1 MDTST
6 IILIS
11 VLTIVIALDRILKKS
26 TDNYL
31 KVYSTKRYKLFNWFK
46 IIIWVALLTSIIIP
60 SILIRNQFIDNGNY
74 TFFQDFL
81 KNEVGY
87 VWISL
92 YVILL
97 VTFITFS
104 FFTFSFFVR
113 ERIVQYFEIVK
124 NNLRPFT
131 AVIFG
136 ILVIKILLHYF
147 LFPTKAIWDL
157 SWRRLPTQFL
167 PSIKYGISEGEFYPF
182 RYYVREVFSS
192 EILLFV
198 PAIAILLLI
207 TWFFLPTK
215 KGNKV

>member
-1 MDTST
+1 MDRST

-11 VLTIVIALDRILKKS
+11 ILAIVISLDRILKKS
-26 TDNYL
+26 TDNDL
-31 KVYSTKRYKLFNWFK
+31 QVYSAKRNKLFNWFK
-46 IIIWVALLTSIIIP
+46 IIIWVAFFLSIIIP
-60 SILIRNQFIDNGNY
+60 SLLIRNQFIDNGMY

-81 KNEVGY
+81 KYEIGY
-87 VWISL
+87 VWVSL

-97 VTFITFS
+97 VTLITFS
-104 FFTFSFFVR
+104 FAQK
-113 ERIVQYFEIVK
+113 RIVRNILRLFEIIK

-147 LFPTKAIWDL
+147 LFPTKPIWDL
-157 SWRRLPTQFL
+157 SSKLNQKQV
-167 PSIKYGISEGEFYPF
+167 SVKYGISEGEFYPF
-182 RYYVREVFSS
+182 RYYLREGFFS
-192 EILLFV
+192 EALLFV

-207 TWFFLPTK
+207 TWFFWPTK